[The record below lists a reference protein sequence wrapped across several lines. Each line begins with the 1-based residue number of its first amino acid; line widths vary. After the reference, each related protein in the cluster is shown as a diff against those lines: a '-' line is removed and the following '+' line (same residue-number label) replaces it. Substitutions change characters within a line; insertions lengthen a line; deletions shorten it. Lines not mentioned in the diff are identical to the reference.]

1 MREQPRIK
9 SSMKTTPTTEDGNRN
24 KQTEKKKKKGNLGG
38 EKNFKT
44 VSSCYQ
50 KKEKGEGG
58 YIASVKQKQHAMKK
72 KHSENVEESSKT
84 LKIQQEK

>member
-1 MREQPRIK
+1 ME
-9 SSMKTTPTTEDGNRN
+9 TEIS
-24 KQTEKKKKKGNLGG
+24 KQKKKKKKGNLGG

-50 KKEKGEGG
+50 KEKGEGG